1 MRLATFFADCRLPE
15 QAQHK
20 QDGFDWRWAMGEL
33 TRTAGRYRLPVDVV
47 TDERTELPGPW
58 LRTGNAMD
66 TGLMLWLL
74 DAQAAAIEASRDP
87 LLMVSPD
94 TLIAGPL
101 DWLFGRWDVCLLTR
115 PRPKPIINSVIAV
128 RPSPGVSALWA
139 KVCRAARHLPE
150 SSRTW
155 GADIDALVQVLNIRP
170 MENGIRTVD
179 GVSVRFMPVTG
190 RFVSVSPGAKATK
203 LRAPLWDFKGA
214 RKAHMPDYARLL

>member
-20 QDGFDWRWAMGEL
+20 QNGFDWHWAMGEL
-33 TRTAGRYRLPVDVV
+33 ARTAARYRLPVDVV
-47 TDERTELPGPW
+47 TDQRTELASPW
-58 LRTGNAMD
+58 LRTGSAMD

-74 DAQAAAIEASRDP
+74 DAQAAAIKASAGP

-128 RPSPGVSALWA
+128 RPSPAVAALWDR
-139 KVCRAARHLPE
+139 VCSSARHLPE
-150 SSRTW
+150 ASRTW
-155 GADIDALVQVLNIRP
+155 GADIDALVDVLRIKP

-190 RFVSVSPGAKATK
+190 RFVSVTPGAKAAK
-203 LRAPLWDFKGA
+203 LRAPLWDFKGS
-214 RKAHMPDYARLL
+214 RKALMSDYARLL